1 MNPRLVKQAV
11 AFAAGFSEQNNER
24 IVVLVN
30 EQNETTEV
38 RPYLGDNFSYE
49 HFLNALIINFSD
61 GKKFIDID
69 SINSIHCY
77 KQKI

>member
-1 MNPRLVKQAV
+1 MNPKIVKQAV
-11 AFAAGFSEQNNER
+11 AYASEFSEQNNGR
-24 IVVLVN
+24 IIVLINV
-30 EQNETTEV
+30 QNETTEV
-38 RPYLGDNFSYE
+38 RPYLCQTFSYE
-49 HFLNALIINFSD
+49 YFLNVLIINFSD

>member
-1 MNPRLVKQAV
+1 MNPKLVKQAV
-11 AFAAGFSEQNNER
+11 AFAAEFSEQNSER

-38 RPYLGDNFSYE
+38 RPYLGDNFCYE
-49 HFLNALIINFSD
+49 QFLNALIINFSD

>member
-38 RPYLGDNFSYE
+38 RPYLGNNFSYE

>member
-1 MNPRLVKQAV
+1 MNPRIVKQAV
-11 AFAAGFSEQNNER
+11 AYASEFSEQNNGR
-24 IVVLVN
+24 IVVLIN
-30 EQNETTEV
+30 GQNEITEV
-38 RPYLGDNFSYE
+38 RPCLCQTFSYE
-49 HFLNALIINFSD
+49 RFLNALIINFSD

>member
-38 RPYLGDNFSYE
+38 RPYIGDNLSYE

>member
-1 MNPRLVKQAV
+1 MKPKIVKQAV
-11 AFAAGFSEQNNER
+11 AYAAEISEQNNER

-49 HFLNALIINFSD
+49 QFLNALIINFSD

>member
-1 MNPRLVKQAV
+1 MKPRLVKQGV
-11 AFAAGFSEQNNER
+11 AFAAEFSEQNNER

-38 RPYLGDNFSYE
+38 RPYLDDNISYE
-49 HFLNALIINFSD
+49 QYLNALIINFSD

>member
-1 MNPRLVKQAV
+1 MNPKLVKQAV
-11 AFAAGFSEQNNER
+11 AFAAEFSEQNNGG
-24 IVVLVN
+24 IVVLIN
-30 EQNETTEV
+30 GQNEITEV
-38 RPYLGDNFSYE
+38 RPYLCQTFSYE
-49 HFLNALIINFSD
+49 RFLNALIINFSD

>member
-1 MNPRLVKQAV
+1 MNPKLVKQAV

-24 IVVLVN
+24 IIVLIN
-30 EQNETTEV
+30 GQNETTAI
-38 RPYLGDNFSYE
+38 RPYLGHNFIYDQ
-49 HFLNALIINFSD
+49 FLNALIINFSD

-77 KQKI
+77 KQL

>member
-11 AFAAGFSEQNNER
+11 AFAAQFSEQNNER

-49 HFLNALIINFSD
+49 QFLNAIIINFSY
-61 GKKFIDID
+61 GKKFMDID

>member
-1 MNPRLVKQAV
+1 MNPKLVKKAV
-11 AFAAGFSEQNNER
+11 AFAAEFSEQNNER

-30 EQNETTEV
+30 EQKETTEV

-49 HFLNALIINFSD
+49 QFLNAIIINFSD
-61 GKKFIDID
+61 GNKFIDID

>member
-1 MNPRLVKQAV
+1 MNPKLVKQAV
-11 AFAAGFSEQNNER
+11 AFSAAFSEQNNER
-24 IVVLVN
+24 IIVLVN
-30 EQNETTEV
+30 EQNETTEL

-49 HFLNALIINFSD
+49 QFLNALIINFSE

>member
-1 MNPRLVKQAV
+1 MNPKLVKQAV
-11 AFAAGFSEQNNER
+11 AFAAEFSEKNNER

-49 HFLNALIINFSD
+49 KFLNALIINFSD

>member
-1 MNPRLVKQAV
+1 MNPKLVKQAV
-11 AFAAGFSEQNNER
+11 AFAAEFSEQNDAR
-24 IVVLVN
+24 IVVLIN
-30 EQNETTEV
+30 GQNETTEV
-38 RPYLGDNFSYE
+38 RPHLGGNFIYE
-49 HFLNALIINFSD
+49 HFLNAIIINFSD

>member
-1 MNPRLVKQAV
+1 MNPKIVKQAV
-11 AFAAGFSEQNNER
+11 AYASEFSEQNNGG
-24 IVVLVN
+24 IVVLIN
-30 EQNETTEV
+30 GQNEITEV
-38 RPYLGDNFSYE
+38 RPYLCQTFSYE
-49 HFLNALIINFSD
+49 RFLNALIINFID

>member
-1 MNPRLVKQAV
+1 MNQKLVKQAV
-11 AFAAGFSEQNNER
+11 AFASGFSEQNNER

-49 HFLNALIINFSD
+49 QLFNALIINFSD
-61 GKKFIDID
+61 GKKFIDIN

>member
-38 RPYLGDNFSYE
+38 RPYLGDNLSYE

>member
-1 MNPRLVKQAV
+1 MNPKLVKQAV
-11 AFAAGFSEQNNER
+11 AFVAEFSEQNNER
-24 IVVLVN
+24 IIVLIN

-38 RPYLGDNFSYE
+38 RPYRGHNFRYE
-49 HFLNALIINFSD
+49 QFLNALIINFSD

-77 KQKI
+77 KQEI

>member
-1 MNPRLVKQAV
+1 MNPKIVKQAV
-11 AFAAGFSEQNNER
+11 AYASEFSEQNNGR
-24 IVVLVN
+24 IIVLIN
-30 EQNETTEV
+30 GQNETTEV
-38 RPYLGDNFSYE
+38 RPYLGDNFIYE
-49 HFLNALIINFSD
+49 QFLNALIINFSD